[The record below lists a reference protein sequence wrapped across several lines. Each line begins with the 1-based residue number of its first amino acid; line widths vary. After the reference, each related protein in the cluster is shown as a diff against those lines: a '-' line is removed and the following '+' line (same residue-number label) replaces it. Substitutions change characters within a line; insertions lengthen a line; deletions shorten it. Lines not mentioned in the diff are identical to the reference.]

1 MIGSVPVS
9 VAASVMNKSPLFVR
23 ESIAQGKI
31 DGAFCIEGENGRR
44 SFYISPVKFQELTG
58 YEWKGGEDEK
68 RG

>member
-44 SFYISPVKFQELTG
+44 SFYISPVKFYELTG
-58 YEWKGGEDEK
+58 FMYEGRSDEE
-68 RG
+68 G